1 MDRSFDSANRH
12 QGLTDSIA
20 TAPLL
25 PTSTPRVRNAPR
37 RRFLY
42 GWNTRSTVR
51 QMLADSVKRL
61 RYLDCFAPL
70 DTCPPLQ
77 PCNQVVLPL
86 VKAARLQP
94 LRQVRYGVDE
104 SMLASIAAEPAIP
117 GGHEPLRVMAPG
129 VVEGLAVVKPVWAQ
143 AERSLSSLKAN
154 ARGCDGLYVPQV
166 AVSTLQVGFTMGKAP
181 VETIGGNSDRR
192 AVVIPFQELAAAAV
206 PSKEKATVLPMRRL
220 S

>member
-1 MDRSFDSANRH
+1 MDRSFDSANAI
-12 QGLTDSIA
+12 G

-25 PTSTPRVRNAPR
+25 PASAPRVRNAPR

-51 QMLADSVKRL
+51 QMLTDSVRRL
-61 RYLDCFAPL
+61 RYLDCLAPL

-77 PCNQVVLPL
+77 PCNEVVLPL
-86 VKAARLQP
+86 ERAARLQP
-94 LRQVRYGVDE
+94 LRQVRYGLEE

-117 GGHEPLRVMAPG
+117 GGHEPLRVMAPEM
-129 VVEGLAVVKPVWAQ
+129 VEGMAVVKPVWAQ

-166 AVSTLQVGFTMGKAP
+166 GVSTLQVGFTMGKAP
-181 VETIGGNSDRR
+181 VESIGGNSDRR
-192 AVVIPFQELAAAAV
+192 AVVIPFQELAAAAA
-206 PSKEKATVLPMRRL
+206 PAKEKPTLMPMRRL